1 MKNRFFDAST
11 FLLAERFLEIPTL
24 PPVSSP
30 LAVAIVFV
38 YYIVLTVF
46 SFVSQAFV
54 TLAPLWAWVP
64 NIIFTA
70 IGLARLRRAALE

>member
-1 MKNRFFDAST
+1 MLRVRADRDSVRGTSVGFG
-11 FLLAERFLEIPTL
+11 
-24 PPVSSP
+24 